1 MTRLRHNNIST
12 TLKIYVAEN
21 QLLNQAQHDGFM
33 RRRNGQSEPTGI
45 AAAEA
50 PQTNIMSEMDAMKLL
65 KEYRFTVKALRKYA
79 QIQNAIE
86 TRNGKHFYSLDL
98 VERLASNYFTKQETM
113 RLIDCKKSA
122 MHEWIQN
129 QGIEVVVVGKTS
141 LVPKDDVMR
150 RVRR

>member
-1 MTRLRHNNIST
+1 MSLRIAVIADTHLSSVPDT
-12 TLKIYVAEN
+12 AQEAALAFA
-21 QLLNQAQHDGFM
+21 LNKL
-33 RRRNGQSEPTGI
+33 QSKATEI

-86 TRNGKHFYSLDL
+86 KRNGKHFYSLDL
-98 VERLASNYFTKQETM
+98 VERLASNYFTKQEAM

-129 QGIEVVVVGKTS
+129 QGIEIVVVGKTS